1 MNKASF
7 NQFLLSIKPLQIR
20 KKKNLGNK
28 FETLKRR
35 KTMKL
40 AVTGNCELQFAF
52 SPLAD
57 DLSNTK
63 AKDFCKEIFLLLRK
77 QS

>member
-1 MNKASF
+1 
-7 NQFLLSIKPLQIR
+7 
-20 KKKNLGNK
+20 
-28 FETLKRR
+28 
-35 KTMKL
+35 MKL

-52 SPLAD
+52 NPLAD

-63 AKDFCKEIFLLLRK
+63 AKDFCEEIFLLLTYISYLLLRK

>member
-1 MNKASF
+1 
-7 NQFLLSIKPLQIR
+7 
-20 KKKNLGNK
+20 
-28 FETLKRR
+28 
-35 KTMKL
+35 MKL

-52 SPLAD
+52 NPLAD

-77 QS
+77 QSWLLAKTFFFVLKLFREKNTILHLH